1 MAVRCSP
8 PSRGGERWQNFV
20 YIERVKSDDEL
31 GGVSIYSFNDQR
43 RLQSVRYAA
52 SAKFDSDNKLWR
64 LSQVD
69 ESNLTD
75 PKQVTGTQT
84 VSGTGR
90 PTSRRTN
97 WAWWRWTLM
106 HCRLAVCTTM

>member
-1 MAVRCSP
+1 MAVHCFP
-8 PSRGGERWQNFV
+8 PSKACGQKDGNDFV
-20 YIERVKSDDEL
+20 YIERVKGDDEL
-31 GGVSIYSFNDQR
+31 GGVSIYAFNNQR

-52 SAKFDSDNKLWR
+52 SAKFDTEQKIWR

-69 ESNLTD
+69 ESNLTN

-84 VSGTGR
+84 VSSTGK

-97 WAWWRWTLM
+97 WALWRWIRM
-106 HCRLAVCTTM
+106 HCR